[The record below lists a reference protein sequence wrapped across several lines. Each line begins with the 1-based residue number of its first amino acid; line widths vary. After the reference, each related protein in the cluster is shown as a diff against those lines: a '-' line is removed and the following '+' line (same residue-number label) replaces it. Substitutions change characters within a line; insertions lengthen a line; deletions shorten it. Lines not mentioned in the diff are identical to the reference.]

1 VLGRSTY
8 WVIGVALT
16 TAAVWAQSNSVNES
30 ISIASPNVGLTG
42 QDRLRWVAL
51 TTFGPKNL
59 AAGVVVAG
67 IQTWRNE
74 PEAWGPHWDGFGTR
88 YGARLAAGGTANV
101 LEAGI
106 GSLWGED
113 PRYFR
118 AAGQPMKTRIGH
130 VVKMAFVDHNR
141 SGGIQPAYARYFA
154 VPSGI
159 LLSNTWRPDQSTAG
173 HVTHQ
178 VALSFL
184 SRIIGNAFSE
194 FLPDLIDRSKRHP
207 NPAPGNNP

>member
-1 VLGRSTY
+1 VLGRPIHL
-8 WVIGVALT
+8 VIGIALR
-16 TAAVWAQSNSVNES
+16 TATVLAQSDSVNES
-30 ISIASPNVGLTG
+30 ISIPSPNGGLTG

-59 AAGVVVAG
+59 VAGVFVAG

-74 PEAWGPHWDGFGTR
+74 PGAWGPHWDGFGTR
-88 YGARLAAGGTANV
+88 YGARLAAGGTSNV

-141 SGGIQPAYARYFA
+141 AGGTQPAYARYLA
-154 VPSGI
+154 VPGGI
-159 LLSNTWRPDQSTAG
+159 LISNTWRPDQSTAG

-178 VALSFL
+178 VALGFL

-194 FLPDLIDRSKRHP
+194 FLPDLFDRSKRHP
-207 NPAPGNNP
+207 NSPPGNNP

>member
-1 VLGRSTY
+1 VLGRSIHL
-8 WVIGVALT
+8 VIGIALT
-16 TAAVWAQSNSVNES
+16 AATGWAQSDGVNES
-30 ISIASPNVGLTG
+30 ISIPAPSVGLSG

-51 TTFGPKNL
+51 STFGTKNL
-59 AAGVVVAG
+59 AAGVFVAG

-74 PEAWGPHWDGFGTR
+74 PDAWGPHWDGFGTR
-88 YGARLAAGGTANV
+88 YGARLAAGGTSNV

-118 AAGQPMKTRIGH
+118 AAGQPMKTRIVH

-141 SGGIQPAYARYFA
+141 AGGTQLAYARYLA
-154 VPSGI
+154 VPGGI
-159 LLSNTWRPDQSTAG
+159 LISNTWRLDQSTAG

-178 VALSFL
+178 VALGFL
-184 SRIIGNAFSE
+184 SRITSNAFSE
-194 FLPDLIDRSKRHP
+194 FVPDLLDRRKRHR
-207 NPAPGNNP
+207 NPAPGSNP